1 MEREERHARIV
12 EFLNSLN
19 NTEGNPAFKLK
30 KYDKLRHRGD
40 LEKTLDY
47 KEVCSMTPLICEAFG
62 IASGSA
68 GDIDF
73 YRLFQSYLLDKEKRD
88 QINLII

>member
-12 EFLNSLN
+12 EFLNSLK

-30 KYDKLRHRGD
+30 TYKKLRDRGV

-47 KEVCSMTPLICEAFG
+47 QEVCEMTPLICEAFG
-62 IASGSA
+62 IMSGSA

-73 YRLFQSYLLDKEKRD
+73 YRLFQSYLLDKDKRE
-88 QINLII
+88 QINQII